1 LGHGCDCVRCSCA
14 RGLWGVAHAA
24 PTRQV
29 LSGFEP
35 MSRDNSRVLLQE
47 WSVESFTMWGIA
59 ALVVIATASASD
71 AAVTAWVYRC
81 SAGLLLA
88 LSILTSSPAHAR
100 P

>member
-1 LGHGCDCVRCSCA
+1 
-14 RGLWGVAHAA
+14 
-24 PTRQV
+24 
-29 LSGFEP
+29 
-35 MSRDNSRVLLQE
+35 MSRDKSRVLPQE

-88 LSILTSSPAHAR
+88 LSILTSLTGAR
-100 P
+100 TSVTWFKICPVLLTCSLLLLLIASLL